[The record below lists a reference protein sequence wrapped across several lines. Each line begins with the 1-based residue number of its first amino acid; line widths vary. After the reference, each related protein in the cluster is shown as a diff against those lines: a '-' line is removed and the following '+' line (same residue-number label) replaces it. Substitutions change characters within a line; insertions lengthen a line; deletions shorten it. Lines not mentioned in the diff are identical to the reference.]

1 VTSPDQVDRYAVVGN
16 PVAHSL
22 SPRIHAS
29 FATQTGQELSYEA
42 IEIPLDSF
50 ANGIRDL
57 QQKGFSG
64 VNVTVPFKREAWEL
78 CDHLST
84 RAQDAGAVN
93 TLSFMPDGN
102 IAGDNTDGVGL
113 TRDLTNNLS
122 VSIAGQKI
130 LLLGAGGAVRGTL
143 GPILA
148 LAPERLTIANRT
160 PQKAVALARDFDKFG
175 EIQAIAYA
183 SLGSASYDLIINGTA
198 AGLSNQVPPVPDSV
212 LGENSVCY
220 DMMYNISS
228 ATAFVDWASSRG
240 VKQAFDG
247 RGMLVEQ
254 AAEAF
259 HVWRG
264 IRPHTAEIIKSL
276 GHLYTH

>member
-1 VTSPDQVDRYAVVGN
+1 MISADLVDRYAVVGN

-29 FATQTGQELSYEA
+29 FAAQTAQTISYEA

-50 ANGIRDL
+50 VNGIREL

-78 CDHLST
+78 CDHLSE

-93 TLSFMPDGN
+93 TLSFLGDGSVT
-102 IAGDNTDGVGL
+102 GDNTDGVGL
-113 TRDLTNNLS
+113 TNDLVDNLG
-122 VSIAGQKI
+122 VAIERQKI
-130 LLLGAGGAVRGTL
+130 LLLGAGGAVRGVL
-143 GPILA
+143 GPVLA
-148 LAPERLTIANRT
+148 MSPERLTIANRT
-160 PQKAVALARDFDKFG
+160 PQKAEALAQDFAQFG
-175 EIQAIAYA
+175 EIHALAYE

-198 AGLSNQVPPVPDSV
+198 AGLSNQVPPIADSV
-212 LGENSVCY
+212 LSENTVCY
-220 DMMYNISS
+220 DMMYSLS
-228 ATAFVDWASSRG
+228 KATAFVDWALSHG

-254 AAEAF
+254 AAAAF
-259 HVWRG
+259 HIWRG
-264 IRPHTAEIIKSL
+264 IYPRTTEVIRSL
-276 GHLYTH
+276 GQ

>member
-1 VTSPDQVDRYAVVGN
+1 VAPADQVDRYAVVGN

-29 FATQTGQELSYEA
+29 FAAQTAQKISYEA

-50 ANGIRDL
+50 TNGIRDL

-84 RAQDAGAVN
+84 RARDAGAVN
-93 TLSFMPDGN
+93 TLSFLADGSV
-102 IAGDNTDGVGL
+102 AGDNTDGVGL
-113 TRDLTNNLS
+113 TRDLVDNLG
-122 VSIAGQKI
+122 VAIERKKI
-130 LLLGAGGAVRGTL
+130 LLLGAGGAVRGVL

-148 LAPERLTIANRT
+148 LSPDRLTIANRT
-160 PQKAVALARDFDKFG
+160 PQKAVALAQDFEQFG
-175 EIQAIAYA
+175 QIHAIAYE

-198 AGLSNQVPPVPDSV
+198 AGLSNQIPPITDSV

-220 DMMYNISS
+220 DMMYNISQ
-228 ATAFVDWASSRG
+228 ATAFVDWAQFRA
-240 VKQAFDG
+240 VKQVFDG

-254 AAEAF
+254 AAAAF
-259 HVWRG
+259 HAWRG
-264 IRPHTAEIIKSL
+264 IYPRTAEIIRSL
-276 GHLYTH
+276 GQ

>member
-1 VTSPDQVDRYAVVGN
+1 MAPADQVDRYAVVGN

-29 FATQTGQELSYEA
+29 FAAQTAQKISYEA
-42 IEIPLDSF
+42 IEIPVDSF

-93 TLSFMPDGN
+93 TLSFLADGN
-102 IAGDNTDGVGL
+102 VAGDNTDGVGL
-113 TRDLTNNLS
+113 TRDLVDNLG
-122 VSIAGQKI
+122 VTIEGQKI
-130 LLLGAGGAVRGTL
+130 LLLGAGGAVRGVL

-148 LAPERLTIANRT
+148 LSPDRLTIANRT
-160 PQKAVALARDFDKFG
+160 PQKAVTLAQDFEKLGEIRALAY
-175 EIQAIAYA
+175 E
-183 SLGSASYDLIINGTA
+183 SLGSASYDLIINATA
-198 AGLSNQVPPVPDSV
+198 AGLSNQVPPIADSV
-212 LGENSVCY
+212 LSENSVCY
-220 DMMYNISS
+220 DMMYNISR
-228 ATAFVDWASSRG
+228 ATAFVDWAQARG

-254 AAEAF
+254 AAAAF
-259 HVWRG
+259 HAWRG
-264 IRPHTAEIIKSL
+264 IYPRTAEVIKSL
-276 GHLYTH
+276 GQS

>member
-1 VTSPDQVDRYAVVGN
+1 MAPANQVDRYAVVGN

-29 FATQTGQELSYEA
+29 FAAQTAHKISYEA

-57 QQKGFSG
+57 QQKGFRG

-78 CDHLST
+78 CDHLSA

-93 TLSFMPDGN
+93 TLSFLADGS

-113 TRDLTNNLS
+113 TRDLVDNLG
-122 VSIAGQKI
+122 VAIERQKI
-130 LLLGAGGAVRGTL
+130 LLLGAGGAVRGIL

-148 LAPERLTIANRT
+148 LSPDRLTIVNRT
-160 PQKAVALARDFDKFG
+160 PQKAVALAQDFEQFG
-175 EIQAIAYA
+175 EIHAIAYET
-183 SLGSASYDLIINGTA
+183 LGSASYDLIINGTA
-198 AGLSNQVPPVPDSV
+198 AGLSNQVPPITDSV
-212 LGENSVCY
+212 LSENSVCY
-220 DMMYNISS
+220 DMMYNISQ
-228 ATAFVDWASSRG
+228 ATAFVDWAFSNG

-254 AAEAF
+254 AAAAF
-259 HVWRG
+259 RAWRG
-264 IRPHTAEIIKSL
+264 IYPGTAEVIRSL
-276 GHLYTH
+276 GQ